1 MAFIAPLEA
10 TATRDGFEAHGAGAS
25 LQVLTSRSRTR
36 ERRLVVVHHH
46 RTNAADGRLIGS
58 WCQVCGY
65 LVPAE
70 KRQPGA
76 APMCTGSKARTGR
89 QHEPARM
96 QALLIN

>member
-1 MAFIAPLEA
+1 MRIGTTKVGECEPGTECQSLPRRHILPR
-10 TATRDGFEAHGAGAS
+10 TPRAS
-25 LQVLTSRSRTR
+25 D
-36 ERRLVVVHHH
+36 HD

-76 APMCTGSKARTGR
+76 APTCTGSKARTGR